1 MSLKDKLEIGLKPD
15 APYRPDNLPE
25 HQQDDPDCVEASE
38 PGDGPRQREAR
49 ERCDDKHETPGR
61 ASASPRERSE
71 VPASERVGG
80 TAGAKPP
87 GNTEDER
94 AEAQFTAEGGPVK

>member
-25 HQQDDPDCVEASE
+25 HQQDDPDCVEGSE
-38 PGDGPRQREAR
+38 PGEGPRQREAR
-49 ERCDDKHETPGR
+49 ERCDDKAKEAER
-61 ASASPRERSE
+61 A
-71 VPASERVGG
+71 GK
-80 TAGAKPP
+80 TKQ
-87 GNTEDER
+87 DER

>member
-25 HQQDDPDCVEASE
+25 HQQDDPDCIEGSE

-49 ERCDDKHETPGR
+49 ERCDDKH
-61 ASASPRERSE
+61 
-71 VPASERVGG
+71 
-80 TAGAKPP
+80 KPP
-87 GNTEDER
+87 DRESKTQDER
-94 AEAQFTAEGGPVK
+94 ANEQFTAEGGPVK

>member
-15 APYRPDNLPE
+15 APYRQDNLPE
-25 HQQDDPDCVEASE
+25 HQQDDPDCVDGSE

-49 ERCDDKHETPGR
+49 ERCDDKAKEADR
-61 ASASPRERSE
+61 AS
-71 VPASERVGG
+71 
-80 TAGAKPP
+80 KPK
-87 GNTEDER
+87 TKTKEDER